1 MPHAEIDLDIVEKL
15 ELLGLSE
22 DAINLQVRAILWCN
36 KNLTDGRLPKT
47 KLGALTAKANAKKL
61 AAELVTAGR
70 WIDSGAFW
78 ELHDYLKH
86 NRSRELGGRA
96 EGRPRDLHAQL
107 AEGEGAGEHLVKVSR
122 SIHVKRH
129 KGSH

>member
-61 AAELVTAGR
+61 AAELIAAGR
-70 WIDSGAFW
+70 WIDAGAFW
-78 ELHDYLKH
+78 ELHDYLAH
-86 NRSRELGGRA
+86 NRSREQVLELKA
-96 EGRPRDLHAQL
+96 DHAKYMRDWRNKQDRNT
-107 AEGEGAGEHLVKVSR
+107 S
-122 SIHVKRH
+122 
-129 KGSH
+129 